1 MLIEELKE
9 QIDNLE
15 YRIANSEEQSWYFR
29 KGIVS
34 QERNLRNFKNRFEE
48 LKEDFYENVSIDNL
62 ERELDDLVIASGKI
76 KVTGMSSG
84 YHKIAVNSKIKR
96 VNEMIEMKNKYSD
109 INLYELVEKF

>member
-48 LKEDFYENVSIDNL
+48 LRDNFYEDDSVNDL

-96 VNEMIEMKNKYSD
+96 VSEMIEMKNKYSD
-109 INLYELVEKF
+109 INLYELLEKF

>member
-96 VNEMIEMKNKYSD
+96 VSEMIEMKNKYSD

>member
-48 LKEDFYENVSIDNL
+48 LRDNFYEDDSVNDL

>member
-9 QIDNLE
+9 RIDDLEYKISNPEKQTEYFRWGIEIQQRNLE
-15 YRIANSEEQSWYFR
+15 
-29 KGIVS
+29 
-34 QERNLRNFKNRFEE
+34 NFKREFEE
-48 LKEDFYENVSIDNL
+48 LRDNFYEDDSVNDL

-96 VNEMIEMKNKYSD
+96 VSEMIEMKNKYSD
-109 INLYELVEKF
+109 INLYELVEKC

>member
-48 LKEDFYENVSIDNL
+48 LRDNFYEDDSVNDL

-96 VNEMIEMKNKYSD
+96 VSEMIEMKNKYSD
-109 INLYELVEKF
+109 INLYELVEKC

>member
-1 MLIEELKE
+1 MLIEELKD

-48 LKEDFYENVSIDNL
+48 LRDNFYEDDSVNDL

-96 VNEMIEMKNKYSD
+96 VSEMIEMKNKYSD
-109 INLYELVEKF
+109 INLYELVEKC